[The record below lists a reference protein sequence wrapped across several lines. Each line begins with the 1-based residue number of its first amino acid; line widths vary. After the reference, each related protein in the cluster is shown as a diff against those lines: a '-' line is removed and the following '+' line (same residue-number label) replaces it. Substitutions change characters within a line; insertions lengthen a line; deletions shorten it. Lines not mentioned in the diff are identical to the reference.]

1 MTMTMLNSTSS
12 HFARSAARPSP
23 AYRKARFFLKAL
35 AHMLNG
41 WIAAAIARRERQANL
56 CILRKLGDRE
66 LRDMGLSRN
75 QIGEGL
81 REAAKERAEL
91 QKRRCR

>member
-1 MTMTMLNSTSS
+1 MTMTLLNSTSS
-12 HFARSAARPSP
+12 QFARSAERPN
-23 AYRKARFFLKAL
+23 AGRMARFYLKSL
-35 AHMLNG
+35 AHLING

-56 CILRKLGDRE
+56 YMLRKLGDRE
-66 LRDMGLSRN
+66 LQDMGLCRN

-81 REAAKERAEL
+81 VEAARDRAAL